1 MTMATWRDISTDNE
15 EAAKAMLHAGRF
27 RSAVSRAYYAAYAA
41 VIGRLVAA
49 GTVSER
55 GPSHKALPI
64 MVEGNVPNLA
74 DWQRRDLKAAT
85 RRMYEARLH
94 ADYRASIQVGERTAF
109 QCLTDLGRVLRL
121 LHKEPTR

>member
-1 MTMATWRDISTDNE
+1 MATWREISTDSE
-15 EAAKAMLHAGRF
+15 EAAKDMFQAARF
-27 RSAVSRAYYAAYAA
+27 RSSVSRAYYAAYAA
-41 VIGRLVAA
+41 VIGRLVIA

-55 GPSHKALPI
+55 APSHKALPD
-64 MVEGNVPNLA
+64 MVEGNVPDLA

-109 QCLTDLGRVLRL
+109 RCLTDLGRVLRL
-121 LHKEPTR
+121 LHKEPPR